1 MTETTERLASL
12 HSYLSYHDAPKA
24 LRWLERAFGF
34 ETTMEF
40 ADDKGLIQHA
50 ELRLGGVGI
59 IVFSAEEAYDRPAR
73 KGETVGHGLY
83 VSLPTQE
90 AVDAVFASAVE
101 AGATSVWKPE
111 NTEWGNYRCRVD
123 DLEGYEW
130 TFGTHIP
137 GEPQTDWS

>member
-1 MTETTERLASL
+1 MTETKERPADLHTYLA
-12 HSYLSYHDAPKA
+12 YRDAPKA

-34 ETTMEF
+34 ETTTEY
-40 ADDKGLIQHA
+40 ADDKGLILHS
-50 ELRLGGVGI
+50 ELRLGEVRI
-59 IVFSAEEAYDRPAR
+59 IVFSAEEDYDRPAR

-90 AVDAVFASAVE
+90 AVDAVFASAIE

-111 NTEWGNYRCRVD
+111 DTEWGNYRCRVD

-130 TFGTHIP
+130 TFGTYVP
-137 GEPQTDWS
+137 GEPQS

>member
-1 MTETTERLASL
+1 MTETQQRPASL
-12 HSYLSYHDAPKA
+12 HSYLAYSDAPKA

-34 ETTMEF
+34 ETTTEY
-40 ADDKGLIQHA
+40 ADDKGLILHS
-50 ELRLGGVGI
+50 ELRRGEVRI
-59 IVFSAEEAYDRPAR
+59 IVFSAEEDYDRPAR

-90 AVDAVFASAVE
+90 AVDAVFASAID
-101 AGATSVWKPE
+101 AGATPVWKPE

-130 TFGTHIP
+130 TFGTYVP
-137 GEPQTDWS
+137 GEPQG

>member
-1 MTETTERLASL
+1 MTETQERLASL
-12 HSYLSYHDAPKA
+12 HSYLAYRDAAKA
-24 LRWLERAFGF
+24 LRWLESAFGF
-34 ETTMEF
+34 ETVMEF
-40 ADDKGLIQHA
+40 PDDKGRILHS
-50 ELRLGGVGI
+50 ELRLGGASI
-59 IVFSAEEAYDRPAR
+59 IVFSAEEDYDRATR

-90 AVDAVFASAVE
+90 AVDAVFASAIE
-101 AGATSVWKPE
+101 AGATTVWKPE
-111 NTEWGNYRCRVD
+111 NTEWGNYRFRVD

>member
-1 MTETTERLASL
+1 MTETQERPASL
-12 HSYLSYHDAPKA
+12 HSYLAYHDAAKA

-34 ETTMEF
+34 ETVMEYP
-40 ADDKGLIQHA
+40 DDKGLIQHS
-50 ELRLGGVGI
+50 ELRLGGASI
-59 IVFSAEEAYDRPAR
+59 IVFSAEEDYDRANR

-101 AGATSVWKPE
+101 AGATTVWKPE
-111 NTEWGNYRCRVD
+111 NTEWGNYRFRVD

-130 TFGTHIP
+130 TFGTHVP
-137 GEPQTDWS
+137 GEPTDWS

>member
-1 MTETTERLASL
+1 MTETQERPASL
-12 HSYLSYHDAPKA
+12 HSYLAYRDATKA

-34 ETTMEF
+34 ETVMEF
-40 ADDKGLIQHA
+40 PDDKGQILHS
-50 ELRLGGVGI
+50 ELRLGGASI
-59 IVFSAEEAYDRPAR
+59 IVFSAEEDYDRATR

-101 AGATSVWKPE
+101 AGATTVWKPE
-111 NTEWGNYRCRVD
+111 NTEWGNYRFRVD

-130 TFGTHIP
+130 TFGTHVP
-137 GEPQTDWS
+137 GAPQTDWS

>member
-1 MTETTERLASL
+1 MTETKERLADL
-12 HSYLSYHDAPKA
+12 HTYLAYRDAPKA

-34 ETTMEF
+34 ETVVEY
-40 ADDKGLIQHA
+40 ADDRGLILHS
-50 ELRLGGVGI
+50 ELRLGEVRI
-59 IVFSAEEAYDRPAR
+59 IVFSAEEDYDRPAR

-90 AVDAVFASAVE
+90 AVDAVFASALE

-111 NTEWGNYRCRVD
+111 DTEWGNYRCRVD

-130 TFGTHIP
+130 TFGTYVP
-137 GEPQTDWS
+137 GEPQS

>member
-1 MTETTERLASL
+1 MTETQERPASL
-12 HSYLSYHDAPKA
+12 HSYLAYRDAPKA
-24 LRWLERAFGF
+24 LRWLESAFGF
-34 ETTMEF
+34 ETVMEF
-40 ADDKGLIQHA
+40 PDDKGLILHS
-50 ELRLGGVGI
+50 ELRLGGASI
-59 IVFSAEEAYDRPAR
+59 IVFSAEEDYDRATR

-101 AGATSVWKPE
+101 AGATTVWKPE
-111 NTEWGNYRCRVD
+111 NTEWGNYRFRVD

-137 GEPQTDWS
+137 GEPQADWS

>member
-1 MTETTERLASL
+1 MTETKERPASL
-12 HSYLSYHDAPKA
+12 HTYLAYSDAPKA

-34 ETTMEF
+34 ETTTEY
-40 ADDKGLIQHA
+40 AGDRGLILHS
-50 ELRLGGVGI
+50 ELRRGEVRI
-59 IVFSAEEAYDRPAR
+59 IVFSAEEDYDRPAR

-90 AVDAVFASAVE
+90 AVDAVFASAVD
-101 AGATSVWKPE
+101 AGATTVWKPE

-130 TFGTHIP
+130 TFGTYVP
-137 GEPQTDWS
+137 GEPQG

>member
-1 MTETTERLASL
+1 MTETQERLASL
-12 HSYLSYHDAPKA
+12 HSYLAYRDAPKA

-40 ADDKGLIQHA
+40 ADDEGVIQHA
-50 ELRLGGVGI
+50 ELRLGGAGI
-59 IVFSAEEAYDRPAR
+59 IVFSAEEDYDRPAR

-101 AGATSVWKPE
+101 AGAKPVWKPE

-130 TFGTHIP
+130 TFGTHVP

>member
-1 MTETTERLASL
+1 MTETRERPASL
-12 HSYLSYHDAPKA
+12 HSYLAYSDAPKA

-34 ETTMEF
+34 ETTTEYP
-40 ADDKGLIQHA
+40 DDKGLILHS
-50 ELRLGGVGI
+50 ELRRGEVRI
-59 IVFSAEEAYDRPAR
+59 IVFSAEEDYDRPAR

-90 AVDAVFASAVE
+90 AVDAVFASAVD
-101 AGATSVWKPE
+101 AGATPVWKPE

-130 TFGTHIP
+130 TFGTYVP
-137 GEPQTDWS
+137 GEPQG

>member
-1 MTETTERLASL
+1 MTETQQRPASL
-12 HSYLSYHDAPKA
+12 HSYLAYSDAPKA

-34 ETTMEF
+34 ETVMEF
-40 ADDKGLIQHA
+40 PDDKGLILHS
-50 ELRLGGVGI
+50 ELRLGEVRI
-59 IVFSAEEAYDRPAR
+59 IVFSAEEDYDRPVR

-101 AGATSVWKPE
+101 AGATTVWKPE
-111 NTEWGNYRCRVD
+111 DTEWGNYRCRVD

-137 GEPQTDWS
+137 GEPQS

>member
-1 MTETTERLASL
+1 MTETQERPASL
-12 HSYLSYHDAPKA
+12 HSYLAYSDAPKA

-34 ETTMEF
+34 ETVTEF
-40 ADDKGLIQHA
+40 PDDKGLILHS
-50 ELRLGGVGI
+50 ELRRGEVRI
-59 IVFSAEEAYDRPAR
+59 IVFSAEEDYDRPAR

-90 AVDAVFASAVE
+90 AVDAVFASAVD
-101 AGATSVWKPE
+101 AGATTVWKPE

-130 TFGTHIP
+130 TFGTYVP
-137 GEPQTDWS
+137 GESQS

>member
-1 MTETTERLASL
+1 MTETQERTASL
-12 HSYLSYHDAPKA
+12 HSYLAYNDAPKA

-34 ETTMEF
+34 ETTTEYP
-40 ADDKGLIQHA
+40 DDKGLILHA
-50 ELRLGGVGI
+50 ELRLGEVRI
-59 IVFSAEEAYDRPAR
+59 IVFSAEEDYDRPAR

-90 AVDAVFASAVE
+90 AVDAVFASAIE
-101 AGATSVWKPE
+101 AGATSVWEPV

-130 TFGTHIP
+130 TFGTYVP
-137 GEPQTDWS
+137 GEPQS

>member
-1 MTETTERLASL
+1 MTETQERPAAL
-12 HSYLSYHDAPKA
+12 HSYLAYRDAAKA
-24 LRWLERAFGF
+24 LRWLENAFGF
-34 ETTMEF
+34 ETVLEYP
-40 ADDKGLIQHA
+40 DDKGLIQHS
-50 ELRLGGVGI
+50 ELRLGGASI
-59 IVFSAEEAYDRPAR
+59 IVFSAEEDYDRATR

-101 AGATSVWKPE
+101 AGATTVWKPE
-111 NTEWGNYRCRVD
+111 STEWGNYRFRVD

-130 TFGTHIP
+130 TFGTHVP

>member
-1 MTETTERLASL
+1 MTETQQRPASL
-12 HSYLSYHDAPKA
+12 HSYLAYSDAPKA

-34 ETTMEF
+34 ETTTEYS
-40 ADDKGLIQHA
+40 DDKGLILHS
-50 ELRLGGVGI
+50 ELRRGEVRI
-59 IVFSAEEAYDRPAR
+59 IVFSAEEDYDRPAR

-101 AGATSVWKPE
+101 AGATAVWKPE
-111 NTEWGNYRCRVD
+111 DTEWGNYRCRVD

-130 TFGTHIP
+130 TFGTYVP
-137 GEPQTDWS
+137 GEPQS

>member
-1 MTETTERLASL
+1 MNETQERAADLHTYLAYS
-12 HSYLSYHDAPKA
+12 DAPKA

-34 ETTMEF
+34 ETVVEY
-40 ADDKGLIQHA
+40 ADDKGLILHS
-50 ELRLGGVGI
+50 ELRLGEVRI
-59 IVFSAEEAYDRPAR
+59 IVFSAEEDYDRPAR

-90 AVDAVFASAVE
+90 AVDAVFASSLE
-101 AGATSVWKPE
+101 AGATSVWEPE

-130 TFGTHIP
+130 TFGTFVP
-137 GEPQTDWS
+137 GEPQS